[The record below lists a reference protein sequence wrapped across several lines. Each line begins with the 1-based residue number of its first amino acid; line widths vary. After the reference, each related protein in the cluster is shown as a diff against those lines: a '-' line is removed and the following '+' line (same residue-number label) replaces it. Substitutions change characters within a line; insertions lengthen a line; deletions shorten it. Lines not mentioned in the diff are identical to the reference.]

1 MRILILLFLTV
12 CVHFSYAQQQSIE
25 GTLKTQSGKSVPFAS
40 VMIKNTQNKIIA
52 FKSSD
57 AEGRFGLLIPATQ
70 NLSGLSLEINH
81 LGFKKISEALKEGQ
95 NRYEIRMEEQSID
108 LADVQV
114 KSRPRLT
121 SIGDTLSYDVGSF
134 AKNEDRSIE
143 DVIKRMPGMEVNE
156 DGKIKFNGQDIS
168 NLYIDGDDLLDNKYA
183 IGTKTIPYAMVQGVE
198 VLQNHQPLKVLKN
211 KSISDK
217 IAVNLVIKEEAKLK
231 LTGQAKLGAGL
242 PNQYDGEVNTILF
255 NKKYKT
261 LNVLKGNNIG
271 NDLSSDFT
279 GFNFASSLS
288 GMGNSRPASL
298 LSSGTAGNPNLPKNR
313 YFLNNSGSLNANNLV
328 NHKSGLQV
336 KSNVKLLLDRNEMVY
351 NSLSEYYSGE
361 DTICYHERQDLENHP
376 FISDLSFNAQVNKD
390 TYYFN
395 NALKFTY
402 SKETSHSA
410 LLSNEVDMSQKLQNR
425 VRDFS
430 NTLDYVPE
438 LKNKNIISLNWYL
451 NYYNQPQSL
460 SIQPGINA
468 DIFNDGNAFQSLNQF
483 AETPT
488 WFNKASLGYR
498 LTRGIIK
505 QNYRIGILNE
515 FQQLNSQLRVK
526 QLDGSENGYRA
537 SADNHLHWNRNQVFV
552 DGSYEYKKGGLE
564 AVLSIPLT
572 LQRIAYKDDDLAL
585 RENKN
590 QWLVNPAL
598 RLKQMTGM
606 EDYLSFNYSY
616 TNRTGNINSVFR
628 GAVLSNYRSLRAN
641 DAQLEEQNSHTL
653 GLNYN
658 YRRSITLFFMNAGLS
673 YNRASANTISS
684 NRVDNDISQTISL
697 SMVNNVNSFSANAG
711 ISKYIF
717 SLGATA
723 DLKASWSSTRFNQL
737 FNGELLPFNNLSF
750 VLNPSIEARLWNRIS
765 MTYAGNASWMTS
777 RQVREEADSVFPD
790 RHIQNL
796 DQSLG
801 FSYSPFR
808 SAFIRLNGKH
818 QYSRQPQSQ
827 TVNYFFVDANARYKI
842 NRWRTDIELDLSNL
856 ANITTYDTY
865 SLSANRFVFNQYQL
879 RGRMAVLKM
888 VFQL

>member
-70 NLSGLSLEINH
+70 NLSELSLEINH

-95 NRYEIRMEEQSID
+95 NRYEIRMEEHSID

-255 NKKYKT
+255 NKKYKM

-288 GMGNSRPASL
+288 GMGNSRPAPL

-361 DTICYHERQDLENHP
+361 DTIRYHERQDLANHP

-390 TYYFN
+390 AYYFN

-410 LLSNEVDMSQKLQNR
+410 LFSNDVDMNQKLQNQ

-451 NYYNQPQSL
+451 NYYNQPQTL

-488 WFNKASLGYR
+488 WFNKATLGYR

-505 QNYRIGILNE
+505 QNYRIGMLNE

-537 SADNHLHWNRNQVFV
+537 SADNHLHWNRNQIFV
-552 DGSYEYKKGGLE
+552 DGSFEYKKGGLE

-572 LQRIAYKDDDLAL
+572 LQRIAYKDDDFAL
-585 RENKN
+585 KENKS
-590 QWLVNPAL
+590 QWLANPAL
-598 RLKQMTGM
+598 RLKQMTGV

-653 GLNYN
+653 DLNYN
-658 YRRSITLFFMNAGLS
+658 YRCSITLFFMNAGLS

-697 SMVNNVNSFSANAG
+697 SVVNNVNSFNANAG

-723 DLKASWSSTRFNQL
+723 DLKVSWSSTRFNQL

-777 RQVREEADSVFPD
+777 RQVREEVDSVFPD
-790 RHIQNL
+790 RQIQNL

-808 SAFIRLNGKH
+808 STFIRLNGKH

-865 SLSANRFVFNQYQL
+865 SLSANRFVFNQYHL
-879 RGRMAVLKM
+879 RGRMAVLKL

>member
-70 NLSGLSLEINH
+70 NLSELSLEINH

-95 NRYEIRMEEQSID
+95 NRYEIRMEEHSID

-298 LSSGTAGNPNLPKNR
+298 LSSGTAGNPSLPKNR

-361 DTICYHERQDLENHP
+361 DTIRYHERQDLANHP

-390 TYYFN
+390 AYYFN

-410 LLSNEVDMSQKLQNR
+410 LLSNEVDMNQKLQNR

-488 WFNKASLGYR
+488 WFNKATLGYR

-505 QNYRIGILNE
+505 QNYRIGMLNE

-564 AVLSIPLT
+564 AILSIPLT
-572 LQRIAYKDDDLAL
+572 LQRIAYKDDDFAL
-585 RENKN
+585 KENKS
-590 QWLVNPAL
+590 QWLANPAL
-598 RLKQMTGM
+598 RLKQMTGV

-697 SMVNNVNSFSANAG
+697 SMVNNVNSFNANAG

-765 MTYAGNASWMTS
+765 MTYVGNASWMTS
-777 RQVREEADSVFPD
+777 RQVREETDSVFPD
-790 RHIQNL
+790 RQIQNL

-808 SAFIRLNGKH
+808 STFIWLSGKH

-865 SLSANRFVFNQYQL
+865 SLSANRFVFNQYHL
-879 RGRMAVLKM
+879 RGRMAVLKL